1 MRKIRIAEHI
11 SLDGVIEPDAPA
23 QSADY
28 AHGGW
33 TAPYRTAE
41 GARAVADAQGERFD
55 LLLGRRTYD
64 LWAAFWPTV
73 KDGPFAHKLNAAT
86 KYVATHRPEGLA
98 WGPVQPLGPD
108 ALAGIGQLRAQDGP
122 ELLVCGSGSLVAPL
136 LERGWVDELVLIVYP
151 LLLGQGKRCLP
162 TDTGPQAM
170 SLASSSATPTGVL
183 VNIYR
188 RVDAAAPAAASR

>member
-86 KYVATHRPEGLA
+86 KYVATHRREGLE
-98 WGPVQPLGPD
+98 WGPVGDLGTDVMSGIRRLKASDGPD
-108 ALAGIGQLRAQDGP
+108 LI
-122 ELLVCGSGSLVAPL
+122 VCGSAMLASALFEHGL
-136 LERGWVDELVLIVYP
+136 VDEVMLAVYP
-151 LLLGQGKRCLP
+151 LLLGQGKRCF
-162 TDTGPQAM
+162 PQRAM
-170 SLASSSATPTGVL
+170 PNTFELFSSTTTPSGV
-183 VNIYR
+183 VVGMYR
-188 RVDAAAPAAASR
+188 AAISRT